1 MNILKVLNFSNKRSA
16 APGRPIPGK
25 AKTERRYTP
34 AHTAPDFCRTIE
46 QHGDRIAYEYFVS
59 PTDTAT
65 MTYTEFAG
73 MVRRFSAGLEKLGM
87 SHGRVAV
94 IGETSPK
101 WVAAYLAVMAQGGVV
116 VPMDR
121 ELAPNEIFGFLSGIS
136 CDAVVA
142 APSLDESL
150 ADLLTDHPSVRYYI
164 TMGEEKKND
173 KVMLWSE
180 VEQSGA
186 EAVEA
191 GWDYPPCRSRGE
203 LAEMLFTSGTTG
215 SSKCVMLCQR
225 NVFSVVNSC
234 AESVDFT
241 PDEVVVSVLPMHHTY
256 GLACMLAEL
265 LYGVKVCINDS
276 LRHVLRN
283 FARFRPTALVLV
295 PLFVQTM
302 YKKIINEVEKKG
314 KLRTFNAGIAASR
327 VMIKV
332 GVDLRKKLFAEVREA
347 FGGRLEKIICGGAPL
362 KPDLIYAFEDFGI
375 SIYEGY
381 GITECAPLAAV
392 TPYYKRKSGSVGP
405 SVPCCT
411 IRVDGET
418 INEAGFAEGE
428 IQIHGDNV
436 MLGYFENPEANA
448 AAFTDDGWYRT
459 GDVGYMD
466 ADGYVYITG
475 RMKSVIVLENGKNVF
490 PEEIEEYLGSVDL
503 IAESVVVGRKSEDGD
518 SVVLTAI
525 VFPNADKFE
534 ETASDEEKLEAIKHA
549 IRRINKKLPSFKQ
562 VREVE
567 LRNEEFPKTTSKKI
581 RRHLIK

>member
-1 MNILKVLNFSNKRSA
+1 
-16 APGRPIPGK
+16 
-25 AKTERRYTP
+25 
-34 AHTAPDFCRTIE
+34 
-46 QHGDRIAYEYFVS
+46 
-59 PTDTAT
+59 
-65 MTYTEFAG
+65 
-73 MVRRFSAGLEKLGM
+73 
-87 SHGRVAV
+87 
-94 IGETSPK
+94 
-101 WVAAYLAVMAQGGVV
+101 
-116 VPMDR
+116 
-121 ELAPNEIFGFLSGIS
+121 
-136 CDAVVA
+136 
-142 APSLDESL
+142 
-150 ADLLTDHPSVRYYI
+150 
-164 TMGEEKKND
+164 
-173 KVMLWSE
+173 
-180 VEQSGA
+180 
-186 EAVEA
+186 
-191 GWDYPPCRSRGE
+191 
-203 LAEMLFTSGTTG
+203 
-215 SSKCVMLCQR
+215 
-225 NVFSVVNSC
+225 
-234 AESVDFT
+234 T

-265 LYGVKVCINDS
+265 LYGVRICINDS

-283 FARFRPTALVLV
+283 FARFRPTALILV

-302 YKKIINEVEKKG
+302 YKKILNEAEKKG

-327 VMIKV
+327 VMMKV

-490 PEEIEEYLGSVDL
+490 PEEIEEYLSAIDL

-518 SVVLTAI
+518 SVILTAI
-525 VFPNADKFE
+525 VFPNADKFDE
-534 ETASDEEKLEAIKHA
+534 NATDEEKLEAIKHA
-549 IRRINKKLPSFKQ
+549 IRKINKKLPSFKQ